1 MARTKASVRAQKTIR
16 RVEFGINEFLAMKRQ
31 EFLQQYIENRKIQN
45 LCGMRNKGH
54 GFGKR
59 LCGKRKEPEPYS
71 SYGVWTN

>member
-1 MARTKASVRAQKTIR
+1 MARTKASVRAQKTIQ
-16 RVEFGINEFLAMKRQ
+16 RVEFGYNEFLAMKRE
-31 EFLQQYIENRKIQN
+31 EFRQQYIENMKNQR
-45 LCGMRNKGH
+45 LCCMRNKGH